1 MKTVHLAL
9 KNTFFKEIQSGKKK
23 TEYRDMD
30 NSYLFN
36 KFVNVGSY
44 PGMTEAD
51 VRKGIKDGKLP
62 IRTNGWTH
70 IMFHCNG
77 MTMLVEW
84 KDIKAEGRYFAIGLG
99 KVLTGKK
106 KADDF
111 NQ

>member
-9 KNTFFKEIQSGKKK
+9 KSNWFKEIQSGRKK
-23 TEYRDMD
+23 TEYRDID

-36 KFVNVGSY
+36 KFVNVGEYS
-44 PGMTEAD
+44 GMTEAD

-84 KDIKAEGRYFAIGLG
+84 KGIKVEGKYFAISLG
-99 KVLTGKK
+99 KVISGKGK
-106 KADDF
+106 TDDF